1 MKNKKTSDTVLLIN
15 TASEVVL
22 FALYILQGFAEQS
35 IRQVAEQ
42 SKTEPAFTGR
52 SLRSQDKK
60 SINLSILLLQM
71 MKYYGKV

>member
-42 SKTEPAFTGR
+42 SKTELA
-52 SLRSQDKK
+52 LRG
-60 SINLSILLLQM
+60 INRFHSCFFVAKAKILW
-71 MKYYGKV
+71 